1 MNSME
6 RITLSDS
13 ISSAISKM
21 AEGNIGAVNACISLI
36 EEGERTDPQN
46 MMGGFDCIL
55 DLDREGIYGTDIYVF
70 WNDICNQDTS
80 KMMAVL
86 RAVQLGFFSGRVLA
100 DACHR
105 QDYSGRSMIPV
116 EELYKMVT
124 ERLPAFDSANRQA

>member
-1 MNSME
+1 MNSIE
-6 RITLSDS
+6 KITLSDS

-46 MMGGFDCIL
+46 MMGGFGCIL

-70 WNDICNQDTS
+70 WNDICNQETS